1 MKTRIFV
8 PNFYLA
14 NKDQLL
20 RIDRPM
26 SIGRSEGDFVFEDDE
41 LLSAK
46 HCVIRPQ
53 LLEAFIKDLDSK
65 NGVFVNKQKIEP
77 NVEVKL
83 NPGDILQIGSHEYT
97 FFDKEEEAK
106 KTQPKQ
112 NRRKHPRPDNL
123 YGPENLLTFYA
134 APYAFRG
141 LYLLILLGTLASLFL
156 NIHLNIKIPP
166 ELTFLESLYNQDIV
180 FSGVKLL
187 FLVWLIC
194 LGHGFIL
201 TIYFNRNPVRKGVS
215 LAAFCL
221 IIFYTVDFQYGPLGG
236 IKRYLIDREN
246 LESLNVSNK
255 AIVNLKNF
263 LDHKEA
269 LTKSFTQSKRKAN
282 EEQIILLT
290 KDYNEVINRLDK
302 KIANL
307 NKKNKISRRK

>member
-8 PNFYLA
+8 PNVFLA
-14 NKDQLL
+14 SKNQLL

-26 SIGRSEGDFVFEDDE
+26 IIGRSEGDFVFEEDH
-41 LLSAK
+41 LLSSK

-65 NGVFVNKQKIEP
+65 NGVFVNKQKIDP

-83 NPGDILQIGSHEYT
+83 NPGDTVQIGSDEYV

-106 KTQPKQ
+106 KTQPKE

-141 LYLLILLGTLASLFL
+141 LYLLILLGTVASLFL
-156 NIHLNIKIPP
+156 NIHLNIKIPA
-166 ELTFLESLYNQDIV
+166 ELAFLESLYNQDIII
-180 FSGVKLL
+180 SGVKLI
-187 FLVWLIC
+187 FLVWLVC

-201 TIYFNRNPVRKGVS
+201 TIYFNRNPIRKGIS
-215 LAAFCL
+215 LVAFCL
-221 IIFYTVDFQYGPLGG
+221 AIFFMVDFQHGPLGG

-246 LESLNVSNK
+246 LERLDVSDK

-269 LTKSFTQSKRKAN
+269 MAKSYAKSKRKAHP
-282 EEQIILLT
+282 EQLILLT
-290 KDYNEVINRLDK
+290 KDYKDVIARLDK

-307 NKKNKISRRK
+307 NKKKVTSKK